1 MPITAPAVGD
11 PTKQT
16 LIQSIIDALAAAEV
30 DIAAI
35 VGERLVTNGSFEVDS
50 DSDGFPDQWTRTLY
64 TGGAFALVDDTG
76 TGANSAHGLKA
87 IKFTHPGGAGKG
99 GGEIVTHADTYIEA
113 SPNRP
118 YLLTWQN
125 KNSVAGVTNSVEV
138 IEYDAT
144 QTNLSTQVIFSA
156 TSNPTTWTLMRSR
169 FMPADPLTRYIKI
182 RFKCGETSASTA
194 GTIFID
200 NVQLSAA
207 AFSNV
212 YRTSDIEM
220 DATGIPESV
229 IGKWVA
235 PTGVYAAEVEVIG
248 GGGGG
253 GAGSGANGGCGG
265 GGGGYAKAIC
275 PCTPG
280 TAYAFT
286 LGKGDLGGVG
296 TLGANGD
303 STTITIGAIT
313 LTGGGGA
320 GGAYGLGAGGGG
332 GVGSGGTTNLNGVDG
347 VSNAGGTPGMDGGYC
362 PAIGFAGIGGTVAD
376 VPGTPALG
384 AGGGGGGGAREV
396 GGGVTADGGAGRC
409 GAIIIRW

>member
-87 IKFTHPGGAGKG
+87 IKFTHPGGGGNG

-125 KNSVAGVTNSVEV
+125 QNSVAGVTNSVEV

-144 QTNLSTQVIFSA
+144 QTLLATVVVFSA
-156 TSNPTTWTLMRSR
+156 TTNPTTWTLMRSR
-169 FMPADPLTRYIKI
+169 FTPSDPLCRYIKL

-200 NVQLSAA
+200 NVQLQ
-207 AFSNV
+207 
-212 YRTSDIEM
+212 Y
-220 DATGIPESV
+220 ATKCEAVFTAGSFH
-229 IGKWVA
+229 WTA
-235 PTGVYAAEVEVIG
+235 PAGVYSIEAILVGGGGGGESDYGGTIG

-253 GAGSGANGGCGG
+253 GAGTCMAT
-265 GGGGYAKAIC
+265 AAV
-275 PCTPG
+275 TPG
-280 TAYAFT
+280 TRYN
-286 LGKGDLGGVG
+286 L
-296 TLGANGD
+296 
-303 STTITIGAIT
+303 TIGA
-313 LTGGGGA
+313 GGA
-320 GGAYGLGAGGGG
+320 GGVGGDGTTGGTTSVTFALALSATGGVGGGNPTNDAGGAGGTASGGYQNLTGTTGENGITDVSGAGGYSLLYYGSAPAVGGSAQAGIAGPLPGSGGSGGTRAGGGG
-332 GVGSGGTTNLNGVDG
+332 SF
-347 VSNAGGTPGMDGGYC
+347 AGG
-362 PAIGFAGIGGTVAD
+362 A
-376 VPGTPALG
+376 G
-384 AGGGGGGGAREV
+384 AGGV
-396 GGGVTADGGAGRC
+396 
-409 GAIIIRW
+409 IILRW

>member
-30 DIAAI
+30 DIASI

-87 IKFTHPGGAGKG
+87 IKFTHPGGGGNG

-144 QTNLSTQVIFSA
+144 QTLLATVVVFSA
-156 TSNPTTWTLMRSR
+156 TTNPTTWTLMRSR
-169 FMPADPLTRYIKI
+169 FTPSDPLCRYIKL

-200 NVQLSAA
+200 NVQLQ
-207 AFSNV
+207 
-212 YRTSDIEM
+212 Y
-220 DATGIPESV
+220 ATKCEAVFTTGSFH
-229 IGKWVA
+229 WTA
-235 PTGVYAAEVEVIG
+235 PPGVYSIEAILVGGGGGGESDYGGTIG

-253 GAGSGANGGCGG
+253 GGGTCL
-265 GGGGYAKAIC
+265 ATAAV
-275 PCTPG
+275 TPG
-280 TAYAFT
+280 TRYN
-286 LGKGDLGGVG
+286 L
-296 TLGANGD
+296 
-303 STTITIGAIT
+303 TIGA
-313 LTGGGGA
+313 GGA
-320 GGAYGLGAGGGG
+320 GGVGGDGTTGGTTSVTFDLALSATGGVGGGNPTNDAGGAGGTGSGGYQNLTGTTGENGITNVSGAGGYSLIYYGSAPAVGGSAQAGIAGPLPGSGGSGGTRAGGGG
-332 GVGSGGTTNLNGVDG
+332 SY
-347 VSNAGGTPGMDGGYC
+347 AGG
-362 PAIGFAGIGGTVAD
+362 A
-376 VPGTPALG
+376 G
-384 AGGGGGGGAREV
+384 AGGV
-396 GGGVTADGGAGRC
+396 
-409 GAIIIRW
+409 IILRW

>member
-30 DIAAI
+30 DIASI

-87 IKFTHPGGAGKG
+87 IKFTHPGGGGNG

-144 QTNLSTQVIFSA
+144 QTLLATVVVFSA
-156 TSNPTTWTLMRSR
+156 TTNPTTWTLMRSR
-169 FMPADPLTRYIKI
+169 FTPSDPLCRYIKL

-200 NVQLSAA
+200 NVQLQ
-207 AFSNV
+207 
-212 YRTSDIEM
+212 Y
-220 DATGIPESV
+220 ATKCEAVFTTGSFH
-229 IGKWVA
+229 WTA
-235 PTGVYAAEVEVIG
+235 PAGVYSIEAILVGGGGGGESDYGGTIG

-253 GAGSGANGGCGG
+253 GAGTCLAT
-265 GGGGYAKAIC
+265 AAV
-275 PCTPG
+275 TPG
-280 TAYAFT
+280 TRYN
-286 LGKGDLGGVG
+286 L
-296 TLGANGD
+296 
-303 STTITIGAIT
+303 TIGA
-313 LTGGGGA
+313 GGA
-320 GGAYGLGAGGGG
+320 GGVGGDGTTGGTTSVTFALALSATGGVGGGNPTNDAGGAGGTASGGYQNLTGTTGENGITDVSGAGGYSLIYYGSAPAVGGSAQAGIAGPLPGSGGSGGTRAGGGG
-332 GVGSGGTTNLNGVDG
+332 SF
-347 VSNAGGTPGMDGGYC
+347 AGG
-362 PAIGFAGIGGTVAD
+362 A
-376 VPGTPALG
+376 G
-384 AGGGGGGGAREV
+384 AGGV
-396 GGGVTADGGAGRC
+396 
-409 GAIIIRW
+409 IILRW

>member
-64 TGGAFALVDDTG
+64 TGGSFSLVSDSGAG
-76 TGANSAHGLKA
+76 TNSAHGLKA

-144 QTNLSTQVIFSA
+144 QTSLSTQVIFSA

-169 FMPADPLTRYIKI
+169 FTPSNALTRYIKI

-194 GTIFID
+194 GDIYVD
-200 NVQLSAA
+200 NVQLQYATKCEAVFTPGSFHWTAPA
-207 AFSNV
+207 GIYSVEAILV
-212 YRTSDIEM
+212 GGGGGGESDYGG
-220 DATGIPESV
+220 T
-229 IGKWVA
+229 
-235 PTGVYAAEVEVIG
+235 IG

-253 GAGSGANGGCGG
+253 GAGTCMAT
-265 GGGGYAKAIC
+265 AAV
-275 PCTPG
+275 TPG
-280 TAYAFT
+280 TRYN
-286 LGKGDLGGVG
+286 L
-296 TLGANGD
+296 
-303 STTITIGAIT
+303 TIGA
-313 LTGGGGA
+313 GGA
-320 GGAYGLGAGGGG
+320 GGVGGDGTTGGTTSVTFALALSASGGVGGGNPLNDAGGAGGTASGGYQNLTGSAGEDGILNTSGAGGYSLIYYGSAPAMGGVASAGTAGPLPGSGGSGGTRAGGGG
-332 GVGSGGTTNLNGVDG
+332 SF
-347 VSNAGGTPGMDGGYC
+347 AGG
-362 PAIGFAGIGGTVAD
+362 A
-376 VPGTPALG
+376 G
-384 AGGGGGGGAREV
+384 AGGV
-396 GGGVTADGGAGRC
+396 
-409 GAIIIRW
+409 IIIRW